1 MSDDKKSGTAV
12 LDKNAAKQ
20 IEEQAQL
27 IHTVSNKAHERIL
40 RKALDVNADP
50 EFREKIEE
58 LSHQLEKN
66 APSLAYKART
76 EALFI
81 EAVDR
86 LVEKIEDYIESEA
99 KAEEHQEH
107 EEAHGHGEHNAH
119 PHDPEKP
126 QSAEKTP
133 EEKAKTKLDEL
144 RAEIRG
150 ETTATLTGVA
160 IGASF
165 PKFTPERDQ
174 ALKAEQEA
182 FLKEAAK
189 TDYDPLHE
197 KLEKERLEQIRKGTY
212 KLPDI
217 TPTISASEESSLL
230 ANEGKERLK
239 KLREQGLSHRPEE
252 IRRGTEAL
260 KSKARYHPEV
270 TAEVIRELKK
280 EEIRN
285 RRLKAE
291 QTQLK
296 GRISTGSPS
305 LFVSSKPVAGK
316 ILMGSMSNRLA
327 SSWGSG
333 EDTASEDSDSDG
345 NGSQSSGRRVKGNP
359 RSGAPSQGSKP
370 GTPQNSRGGNPSQGS
385 NTPRGGLGNR
395 NTAPPRN
402 IVRGGLGG
410 GKQRAEDA
418 AKKAAKRLAAQVAKR
433 AAAGLLTNPYVWIA
447 IAIILGLL
455 FVVYLLV
462 GDEVAKQAQRNA
474 QCNVATETL
483 TVGITGPTD
492 ATAGQIVTYEVK
504 VADTVPDQEITIVA
518 TIPQE
523 FSTDASNITSSW
535 TKYTLT
541 GNTITWKA
549 TENLPPNSLAPPNIT
564 FTVALKAD
572 KPSTNAILEVDATP
586 TRTAPAPVGGGG
598 AVAGGEKS
606 TEELMAIYG
615 RTPAEVEA
623 NLVTIDFQ
631 GKQVQVHKLVQGAF
645 EKVNAEITAANTGYA
660 FRRVGTYNWRN
671 KNGGG
676 SGLSTHSFGTTM
688 DINDDTNP
696 YTTADTHDIPPAV
709 SDAFKRNGF
718 AWGGD
723 WQPKHDWMHFQYEGE
738 PGAIAPGTPGGGGTN
753 CPPGGAGGPA
763 VGYVPPS
770 ADTCGGRYKLN
781 SSLRMNFGD
790 PQCNF
795 NKDALYTQLQQEDPA
810 NADVWFNK
818 VVPCESGYNPNAY
831 AGPQTGT
838 PDARGAWGLYQ
849 MGSANPAG
857 AAPPA
862 PGKNGINDRGD
873 VPWNLQTT
881 NATTY
886 GKKISRLGAY
896 WSCAR

>member
-1 MSDDKKSGTAV
+1 MSDNKKSGTAF
-12 LDKNAAKQ
+12 LSKNAAKQ

-99 KAEEHQEH
+99 KAEAHQEH
-107 EEAHGHGEHNAH
+107 EEAHGHGGHNAH

-126 QSAEKTP
+126 ASAGQTT
-133 EEKAKTKLDEL
+133 EEKAKTKLDAL

-150 ETTATLTGVA
+150 ETTATSTGVA

-165 PKFTPERDQ
+165 PEFTQERDQ
-174 ALKAEQEA
+174 ALKTEQEA

-189 TDYDPLHE
+189 TDYDPHRE

-217 TPTISASEESSLL
+217 TPTTSASEESSPL
-230 ANEGKERLK
+230 ADEGKERLK
-239 KLREQGLSHRPEE
+239 KLRKQGLSHRPEQ
-252 IRRGTEAL
+252 IRRETEAL

-285 RRLKAE
+285 RRLKAG

-296 GRISTGSPS
+296 GRVPTGSPP

-316 ILMGSMSNRLA
+316 ILMGAMSNRLA
-327 SSWGSG
+327 SSWGPG
-333 EDTASEDSDSDG
+333 EDTDSEDADTGDNG
-345 NGSQSSGRRVKGNP
+345 NQSAGRRVKGNP
-359 RSGAPSQGSKP
+359 RSGAPSQGSEP
-370 GTPQNSRGGNPSQGS
+370 GTPQNSRGGSPSQS
-385 NTPRGGLGNR
+385 PNAPKGGLGNHKR
-395 NTAPPRN
+395 PSPSN

-410 GKQRAEDA
+410 GKS
-418 AKKAAKRLAAQVAKR
+418 RLAQTAVKAVLSIPQVRIALVVI
-433 AAAGLLTNPYVWIA
+433 AVVIFLFLL
-447 IAIILGLL
+447 LL
-455 FVVYLLV
+455 YLLV
-462 GDEVAKQAQRNA
+462 GEELTKQAERNA

-483 TVGITGPTD
+483 TVGVTGQADT
-492 ATAGQIVTYEVK
+492 TIGQIITYEIK
-504 VADTVPDQEITIVA
+504 VADTVPNQEITIVA
-518 TIPQE
+518 TIPE
-523 FSTDASNITSSW
+523 GMSTVPADVTSSW
-535 TKYTLT
+535 TRFTLT

-564 FTVALKAD
+564 FTVALKATA
-572 KPSTNAILEVDATP
+572 PSTNAILVVDATP
-586 TRTAPAPVGGGG
+586 TRTAAAPAPGGGGG

-606 TEELMAIYG
+606 TQELMAIYG
-615 RTPAEVEA
+615 GTPAEVEA

-631 GKQVQVHKLVQGAF
+631 GKQVRVHRLVQGAF

-676 SGLSTHSFGTTM
+676 SGLSTHSFGITI

-696 YTTADTHDIPPAV
+696 YTTANTHDMPPAV
-709 SDAFKRNGF
+709 VDAFKRNGF

-738 PGAIAPGTPGGGGTN
+738 PGAVAPGTPGAGGTN
-753 CPPGGAGGPA
+753 CPPGGASSGGPA

-770 ADTCGGRYKLN
+770 AETCGGKYKLT

-818 VVPCESGYNPNAY
+818 VVPCESGYNPNAF
-831 AGPQTGT
+831 ADPIAVGT
-838 PDARGAWGLYQ
+838 PDSAGAWGLYQ
-849 MGSANPAG
+849 MGSANPPG
-857 AAPPA
+857 TAPPA

-873 VPWNLQTT
+873 VPWNVQTT

-886 GKKISRLGAY
+886 GKRLSRLGAY